1 MDFQLTEDQIMVRD
15 LARKFSKE
23 KLADLAEEA
32 DVQGEI
38 KPEILKELA
47 ELGFYGICTPPDYGG
62 NGFDAISYAL
72 IVEELSKVDASVGVV
87 VAVTN
92 TLAQDPLLK
101 FGSDDLKK
109 KYIPQLASGEKM
121 GAFALTEPD
130 AGCDAANTKTTA
142 VKKGDHYI
150 LNGQKTFI
158 TNGDIAD
165 IFIVF
170 ASTNPEM
177 GSKGIS
183 AFVVERDFDGFDSG
197 KPFDKLGIRAST
209 QTELYLEDCKVP
221 AANLIG
227 EEGQG
232 FKIALVT
239 LDAGRISIAAQ
250 ALGIAEGAF
259 DQAVEYAKTR
269 VQFGKPISSF
279 QAIQFMLADMAT
291 DIEASRMLIYNA
303 AALKDSGARF
313 SKEAAMAKLFA
324 SEASHR
330 VVQKALQIH
339 GGYGYMKEYPIE
351 RMYRDQRITELYEG
365 TSEIQRMV
373 ISASVLR

>member
-32 DVQGEI
+32 DVQGAI
-38 KPEILKELA
+38 KPEVIKELA
-47 ELGFYGICTPPDYGG
+47 ELGFCGISTPPDYGG
-62 NGFDAISYAL
+62 NGFDTISYTL
-72 IVEELSKVDASVGVV
+72 IIEELSKVDASVGVV

-92 TLAQDPLLK
+92 TLAQDPILEY
-101 FGSDDLKK
+101 GSDDLKK
-109 KYIPQLASGEKM
+109 KYIPQLAAGEKL

-142 VKKGDHYI
+142 VKQGDFYI

-165 IFIVF
+165 TFIIF
-170 ASTNPEM
+170 ASTNQEL

-183 AFVVERDFDGFDSG
+183 AFVVERDFEGFDSG
-197 KPFDKLGIRAST
+197 KPFDKLGIRSST

-232 FKIALVT
+232 FKIALAT

-250 ALGIAEGAF
+250 ALGISEGAF

-269 VQFGKPISSF
+269 VQFGRPISKF
-279 QAIQFMLADMAT
+279 QAIQFMFADMAT

-303 AALKDSGARF
+303 AMLKENGVRF
-313 SKEAAMAKLFA
+313 SKEAAMAKLFT
-324 SEASHR
+324 SEACHR